1 MATTVGPWVV
11 LLTACTMPTVL
22 LSIAS
27 VLVLEQ
33 LVVGVADQDLLKS
46 KLFPELLQPYA
57 VSVELLN

>member
-1 MATTVGPWVV
+1 
-11 LLTACTMPTVL
+11 MPTVL
-22 LSIAS
+22 LSIAG